1 MIETQPQQQ
10 QERALLIGLEKEG
23 TTKWDLR
30 DSMDELR
37 ELASSAG
44 AQVVDTVTQKLQ
56 KPTAPYYIGRG
67 KAESIKDSF
76 KDQLVTSV
84 IFDDEL
90 SPAQGRNLENLLAR
104 KVLDRTQLILD
115 IFAQRARSREG
126 RLQIELAQLQY
137 LLPRLTRM
145 WNHLSRQTGGIGTR
159 GPGETQLEVDRRR
172 VQDRIARLERDLEA
186 VRKQRAVQRQGR
198 KRHHWPVAAVV
209 GYTNAGKSTLL
220 NLLTGAG
227 VLTEDKLFAT
237 LDPTTRSFTLP
248 NKPRLLLTD
257 TVGFLRKLPH
267 TLIESFKATLEEVN
281 EADLLIHVVDLS
293 HSRLDENIEAV
304 DIVIKELGAYGKQTL
319 VVLNKIDALKS
330 QELVPIYLEKFPG
343 SVAISA
349 RTGCGTEELVLA
361 LQNALSSWRLR
372 SHFRVPLSE
381 SALIAEIHRVG
392 HVLELKYEGEFAVI
406 VAHVPPQLEQKL
418 AHYAIT

>member
-1 MIETQPQQQ
+1 MIETRPQQQ

-67 KAESIKDSF
+67 KAESIKESF

-248 NKPRLLLTD
+248 NKQRLLLTD

-304 DIVIKELGAYGKQTL
+304 NIVIKELGAYGKQTL
-319 VVLNKIDALKS
+319 VVLNKIDALKN

-349 RTGCGTEELVLA
+349 RTGCGTEALILA

-372 SHFRVPLSE
+372 SHYRVPLSE
-381 SALIAEIHRVG
+381 SALIAEIHRGG
-392 HVLELKYEGEFAVI
+392 HVLELKYEGESAVI